1 MPLPITIPYTFAT
14 ATTSIPL
21 SQLDS
26 DFSTVVN
33 AINGIGN
40 GSNALTAAN
49 ITGGT
54 ITNVT
59 ITSLVAPLAVNSG
72 GTGLANI
79 TLDSVMVGNGTNAVK
94 VVAPGTTGNVLTSDG
109 TTWLSQAPAA
119 VTAVSNISFGTTG
132 LTPNTATT
140 GAVTVAG
147 VLVVAN
153 GGTGGSNA
161 ATAATNLGLGTG
173 NNVTFNTVS
182 DAIGN
187 VRQVPLN
194 SQTSAYILAA
204 SDVGKC
210 VSITT
215 GGITVPNG
223 IFGSGDTVTIYNN
236 SNATQNIAN
245 AVSVT
250 LRQVGT
256 ANTGTRT
263 LAQYGLATILCTAAN
278 NFVITGGG
286 LA

>member
-94 VVAPGTTGNVLTSDG
+94 VVAPGTTGNVLTSNG

-132 LTPNTATT
+132 LTPNTATS

>member
-59 ITSLVAPLAVNSG
+59 ITSLVAPLAANSG

-109 TTWLSQAPAA
+109 TTWISQAAAA

-223 IFGSGDTVTIYNN
+223 VFSSGDTVTIYNN
-236 SNATQNIAN
+236 SGSSQNIAN

>member
-40 GSNALTAAN
+40 GTNALTAAN

-59 ITSLVAPLAVNSG
+59 ITSLVAPLAVDSG

-79 TLDSVMVGNGTNAVK
+79 ALNNVILGNNTNSVK
-94 VVAPGTTGNVLTSDG
+94 VVAPGTSGNVLTSDG
-109 TTWLSQAPAA
+109 TTWQSVAPAA

-147 VLVVAN
+147 TLNVAN
-153 GGTGGSNA
+153 GGTGATTA
-161 ATAATNLGLGTG
+161 ANAATNLGLGTT
-173 NNVTFNTVS
+173 NTVTFSTVS
-182 DAIGN
+182 DSIGN
-187 VRQVPLN
+187 VRDVPQN
-194 SQTSAYILAA
+194 AQTSAYVLVA
-204 SDVGKC
+204 SDSGKHI
-210 VSITT
+210 SITT
-215 GGITVPNG
+215 GGVTVPNSVFSTG
-223 IFGSGDTVTIYNN
+223 QTVTIYNN
-236 SNATQNIAN
+236 SGSSQNIAN

-263 LAQYGLATILCTAAN
+263 LAQYGLATILCVSAN
-278 NFVITGGG
+278 TFVITGGG
-286 LA
+286 LS

>member
-94 VVAPGTTGNVLTSDG
+94 VVAPGTTGNVLTSNG

>member
-223 IFGSGDTVTIYNN
+223 VFSSGDTVTIYNN
-236 SNATQNIAN
+236 SGSSQNIAN